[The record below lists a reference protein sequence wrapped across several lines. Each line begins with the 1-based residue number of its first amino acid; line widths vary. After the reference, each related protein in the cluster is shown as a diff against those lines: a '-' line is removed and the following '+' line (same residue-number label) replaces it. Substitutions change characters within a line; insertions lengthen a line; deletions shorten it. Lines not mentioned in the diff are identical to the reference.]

1 MPDYTTVKLKRETRN
16 KLSKVLTHDE
26 SFDSGINRIL
36 DQKTIRT
43 TVTDSNPQM
52 RKLQEK
58 LDIAIPVIQQVRIV
72 LSKYKDSAIATQY
85 GKLHEALYKLGYRY
99 VLPDGTL
106 GTSANTP
113 VGGNDEPRD

>member
-1 MPDYTTVKLKRETRN
+1 MADRTYTMLRVQCTTRDR
-16 KLSKVLTHDE
+16 LSKLLTHSD

-36 DQKTIRT
+36 DQKTIKPAM
-43 TVTDSNPQM
+43 TDSNPQM

-113 VGGNDEPRD
+113 EQER